1 MSHLSVEACTQWL
14 AAGRGD
20 GYQVMGISFQQ
31 QQLLN
36 GRALD
41 GPAVHHVGLAVKPL
55 IFY

>member
-1 MSHLSVEACTQWL
+1 MEACTQWL

-41 GPAVHHVGLAVKPL
+41 RPAVHHAGLAAKPL